1 MHKFLK
7 MISNIS
13 LRQTRLLFAKIEIKR
28 RKQWRKTKVRDN
40 AILTIYQLTENEV
53 FTVKY
58 QEGQGLIY
66 IFPSRLISSLL
77 YGTSYYENQYN
88 RK

>member
-7 MISNIS
+7 KISNIS
-13 LRQTRLLFAKIEIKR
+13 LRQTRLLFAKIKR

-77 YGTSYYENQYN
+77 YGTFYYENQYN